1 MGKSGFL
8 HWPSKVRPWPSDFPQ
23 VVTHI
28 SLQRLQSTA
37 RGAGEE
43 LDEAGKSMA
52 YRYAKA
58 GDAEAARRV
67 VEDVLKPELV
77 LMLNRQF
84 PEAIV
89 ASIHAEESTGV
100 NKLSVMYARA
110 LGDIGDFE
118 LEDSIVQ
125 TNRAQHTGAT
135 ARQRLARRV
144 EFAGSV
150 LSGRQYLIVD
160 DVVTSGSSLAALRH
174 FIESL
179 GGLVVAASTLAAA
192 PARHGQNPIQLAIT
206 QQTAREI
213 GEKFLAEDV
222 DAILRASNKM
232 NL

>member
-89 ASIHAEESTGV
+89 D
-100 NKLSVMYARA
+100 K
-110 LGDIGDFE
+110 
-118 LEDSIVQ
+118 
-125 TNRAQHTGAT
+125 
-135 ARQRLARRV
+135 
-144 EFAGSV
+144 
-150 LSGRQYLIVD
+150 
-160 DVVTSGSSLAALRH
+160 
-174 FIESL
+174 
-179 GGLVVAASTLAAA
+179 GGLLRVRLVGVKEIVKLGVAAGVLAHAVSFA
-192 PARHGQNPIQLAIT
+192 WLAS
-206 QQTAREI
+206 A
-213 GEKFLAEDV
+213 
-222 DAILRASNKM
+222 M
-232 NL
+232 P